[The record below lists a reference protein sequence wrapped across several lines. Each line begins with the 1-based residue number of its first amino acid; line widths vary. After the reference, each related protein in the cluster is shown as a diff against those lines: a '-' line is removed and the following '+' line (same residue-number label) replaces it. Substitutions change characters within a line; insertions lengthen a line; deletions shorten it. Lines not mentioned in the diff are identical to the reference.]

1 MSTVGSAKVAR
12 KPPHPRERMPNQIVA
27 TNTISASAASVSRC
41 AVGGSMPGT
50 SDDQLAVKMNR
61 NSVPISGR

>member
-1 MSTVGSAKVAR
+1 
-12 KPPHPRERMPNQIVA
+12 MPNQTTA
-27 TNTISASAASVSRC
+27 KNTISASAASVSRC
-41 AVGGSMPGT
+41 AVGGSTPGT